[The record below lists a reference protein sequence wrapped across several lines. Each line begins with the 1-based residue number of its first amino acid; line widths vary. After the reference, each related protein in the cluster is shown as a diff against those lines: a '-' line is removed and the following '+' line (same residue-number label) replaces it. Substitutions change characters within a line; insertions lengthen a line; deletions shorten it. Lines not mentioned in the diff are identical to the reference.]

1 MRSTVLLANLALWS
15 STTYAFYPYMPDWM
29 KEERQSRRELGT
41 RNAKGVEMAIKQ
53 RSSKTTLPSA
63 ERAARAAD
71 RLTAKYSRRQ
81 LPDSKGPI
89 AKRDNQFEVMEAAD
103 TDQTGSAGLHQD
115 GSDMS
120 YFVQIQLGSE
130 GREYYMLVD
139 TGAGSSWIMSDQCR
153 TEACT
158 LHDTYGPSQSES
170 IDESDQEFQIV
181 YGTGEVNGTLATD
194 SLTIAGISLDYQF
207 GLAHNTSRD
216 FINFVFDGILGF
228 SMDRGVNQNL
238 VEALAESGELEDNL
252 FSIALH
258 RAADGDNVGQLSL
271 GSINADRYTGDI
283 SYSPLLEGDE
293 WTVEIE
299 DMSYDG
305 RDAGVGGIRSYIDS
319 GTSYI
324 FGPPQLVE
332 RLHRLIPGANT
343 TDQRTWTV
351 PCDSEDAL
359 EFTFSGQ
366 SYSVSARD
374 WISPNNNNGR
384 CTSNIYG
391 VEVVRGA
398 WLLGD
403 TFLKNVYAV
412 FDIGERQIGF
422 APLATPSE
430 SDSGSESQTSTRP
443 AQPSSTSAPGSDSDP
458 TGTTSVPSTASAPA
472 VTSAPATI
480 SAPEAEPTT
489 TLDRTV
495 STGQETETT
504 AGTSATDSVDE
515 PDADTG
521 ESAAPG
527 TYARAAGISTIL
539 SVAVA
544 LSILL

>member
-53 RSSKTTLPSA
+53 RSSKTTLPPS

-81 LPDSKGPI
+81 LPDSNGPI
-89 AKRDNQFEVMEAAD
+89 TKRDNQFEVMEAPD

-170 IDESDQEFQIV
+170 IEESDREFQIV

-430 SDSGSESQTSTRP
+430 SDSGSESETSTRP

-472 VTSAPATI
+472 VTSVPATT

-504 AGTSATDSVDE
+504 AGTSATDSAED
-515 PDADTG
+515 PDADRG

-527 TYARAAGISTIL
+527 TYAQAAGISTIL

>member
-1 MRSTVLLANLALWS
+1 
-15 STTYAFYPYMPDWM
+15 
-29 KEERQSRRELGT
+29 
-41 RNAKGVEMAIKQ
+41 
-53 RSSKTTLPSA
+53 
-63 ERAARAAD
+63 
-71 RLTAKYSRRQ
+71 
-81 LPDSKGPI
+81 
-89 AKRDNQFEVMEAAD
+89 
-103 TDQTGSAGLHQD
+103 
-115 GSDMS
+115 MS

-170 IDESDQEFQIV
+170 IEESDREFQIV

-412 FDIGERQIGF
+412 FDIGERQIGRLF
-422 APLATPSE
+422 
-430 SDSGSESQTSTRP
+430 
-443 AQPSSTSAPGSDSDP
+443 
-458 TGTTSVPSTASAPA
+458 
-472 VTSAPATI
+472 
-480 SAPEAEPTT
+480 
-489 TLDRTV
+489 
-495 STGQETETT
+495 
-504 AGTSATDSVDE
+504 
-515 PDADTG
+515 
-521 ESAAPG
+521 
-527 TYARAAGISTIL
+527 
-539 SVAVA
+539 
-544 LSILL
+544 